1 MNLPQNPFTRAIAAG
16 KKQISL
22 WVTLSS
28 NFTAEV
34 VAPSGYDWVLI
45 DMEHSPNDLNSVIGQ
60 LQVFA
65 SSGTTAIVRPDWND
79 TVLVKHLLDSGAPG
93 LLFPMIQNVEEAQKA
108 IAATRYPPHDVRGV
122 SGSTR
127 ANKFGRIK
135 DYFQSRAGN
144 NRDPAA

>member
-16 KKQISL
+16 KKQIGL

-60 LQVFA
+60 L
-65 SSGTTAIVRPDWND
+65 
-79 TVLVKHLLDSGAPG
+79 
-93 LLFPMIQNVEEAQKA
+93 
-108 IAATRYPPHDVRGV
+108 
-122 SGSTR
+122 
-127 ANKFGRIK
+127 
-135 DYFQSRAGN
+135 
-144 NRDPAA
+144 